1 MNPRVQPFI
10 SERRRRA
17 ASMKNARGQGQTWS
31 GIINLMA
38 GEIQVTTGP
47 GSPTLPPSTGGF
59 TASVLINDRIF
70 LNKRDCWRLS

>member
-38 GEIQVTTGP
+38 GEIQVTTGS
-47 GSPTLPPSTGGF
+47 GVPPPIHRRGF
-59 TASVLINDRIF
+59 MASMLINDCVF
-70 LNKRDCWRLS
+70 LNKRDCWRLG